1 MLYSVAGR
9 DSRGYDIVQFDTF
22 LSCPVDPKYSM
33 DLKIVRN
40 NLPDLFSPNAIRV
53 VRYLM
58 KGLEQSIGVREMKKA
73 LSNACKTSAV
83 TF

>member
-9 DSRGYDIVQFDTF
+9 DNRGYDIAQLDIF

-40 NLPDLFSPNAIRV
+40 NLPIRV

-73 LSNACKTSAV
+73 LSNACRTSAV